1 LEYDNDEVST
11 MKIKQLQQQFS
22 DTLLYKNDQI
32 AQQIKPKKAFSSNE
46 LLQIYRNN
54 FVMGVTEALSV
65 TYQHTLALVGETF
78 FNAVARQ
85 FILRQPPQEN
95 NMMTYGNGFSEYLH
109 DLEQLKELPYVAE
122 MARFEWLL
130 EQTTNKKLQ
139 TVSLDVEQLKSIPA
153 EQLENISFQ
162 IATQVSIFSSK
173 QNIQHLYDMIIRQ
186 QVQETDLK
194 QMCYLALKK
203 QENFSV
209 ELILLSEAE
218 FLLLQQMM
226 QHKKIGEIAPQSL
239 LEGLPQLL
247 EKNLLCGFTLNA

>member
-1 LEYDNDEVST
+1 
-11 MKIKQLQQQFS
+11 MKIKQLQRQFS

-32 AQQIKPKKAFSSNE
+32 AQQIKPKKAFTNNE

-54 FVMGVTEALSV
+54 FVMGVTEALSA
-65 TYQHTLALVGETF
+65 TYQHTLSLVGETF

-85 FILRQPPQEN
+85 FILSHPPQEN
-95 NMMTYGNGFSEYLH
+95 NMMTYGKGFSEYLH

-139 TVSLDVEQLKSIPA
+139 TFSLDIEQLKLIPTD
-153 EQLENISFQ
+153 QLENIVFQ
-162 IATQVSIFSSK
+162 IATQVSLFSSK

-186 QVQETDLK
+186 QIQETDLN
-194 QMCYLALKK
+194 QICYLALKK

-209 ELILLSEAE
+209 ELISLSEAE
-218 FLLLQQMM
+218 FLLLQQILQQKTME
-226 QHKKIGEIAPQSL
+226 KIAPQSL
-239 LEGLPQLL
+239 FEALPQLL
-247 EKNLLCGFTLNA
+247 EKDLLCGFTLNA

>member
-1 LEYDNDEVST
+1 MN
-11 MKIKQLQQQFS
+11 IKQLQQQFS

-32 AQQIKPKKAFSSNE
+32 ALQIKPKEAFASDE

-54 FVMGVTEALSV
+54 FVMGVTEALSA

-85 FILRQPPQEN
+85 FILRSPPQEN

-139 TVSLDVEQLKSIPA
+139 TDSLDLEQLKSIPTD
-153 EQLENISFQ
+153 QLENISFQ

-173 QNIQHLYDMIIRQ
+173 QNIQHLYNMIIRQ
-186 QVQETDLK
+186 QIQETDLN
-194 QMCYLALKK
+194 QTCYLALKK

-218 FLLLQQMM
+218 FLLLQQIM
-226 QHKKIGEIAPQSL
+226 QHKTMGTIAPQSL
-239 LEGLPQLL
+239 LEALPQLL
-247 EKNLLCGFTLNA
+247 EKNLLHGFILTA

>member
-1 LEYDNDEVST
+1 MN
-11 MKIKQLQQQFS
+11 IKQLQQQFS

-32 AQQIKPKKAFSSNE
+32 ALQIKPKEAFASDE

-54 FVMGVTEALSV
+54 FVMGVTEALST

-85 FILRQPPQEN
+85 FILRHPPQEN
-95 NMMTYGNGFSEYLH
+95 NMMTYGNGFSEYLD

-139 TVSLDVEQLKSIPA
+139 TDSLDLEQLKSIPT

-173 QNIQHLYDMIIRQ
+173 RNIQHLYNMIIRQ
-186 QVQETDLK
+186 QIQETDLN
-194 QMCYLALKK
+194 QICYLALKK
-203 QENFSV
+203 QQNFSV

-218 FLLLQQMM
+218 FLLLQQIM
-226 QHKKIGEIAPQSL
+226 QHKKMGTIAPQSL

-247 EKNLLCGFTLNA
+247 EKNLLHGFTLTA

>member
-1 LEYDNDEVST
+1 
-11 MKIKQLQQQFS
+11 MKIKQLQRQFS

-32 AQQIKPKKAFSSNE
+32 AQQIKPKKAFTSND

-54 FVMGVTEALSV
+54 FVMGVTEALSA
-65 TYQHTLALVGETF
+65 TYQHTLSLVGETF

-85 FILRQPPQEN
+85 FILSHPPQEN
-95 NMMTYGNGFSEYLH
+95 NMMTYGKGFSEYLH

-139 TVSLDVEQLKSIPA
+139 TFSLDIEQLKLIPTD
-153 EQLENISFQ
+153 QLENIVFQ
-162 IATQVSIFSSK
+162 IATQVSLFSSK

-186 QVQETDLK
+186 QIQETDLN
-194 QMCYLALKK
+194 QICYLALKK

-209 ELILLSEAE
+209 ELISLSEAE
-218 FLLLQQMM
+218 FLLLQQIM
-226 QHKKIGEIAPQSL
+226 QQKTMEKIAPQSL
-239 LEGLPQLL
+239 LEALPQLL
-247 EKNLLCGFTLNA
+247 EKDLLCGFTLNA

>member
-1 LEYDNDEVST
+1 MN
-11 MKIKQLQQQFS
+11 IKQLQQQFS

-32 AQQIKPKKAFSSNE
+32 AQKIKAKEAFTSDQ

-54 FVMGVTEALSV
+54 FVMGVTEALSA
-65 TYQHTLALVGETF
+65 TYQHTLSLVGETF

-85 FILRQPPQEN
+85 FILRHPPQEN

-153 EQLENISFQ
+153 EQLENIVFQ
-162 IATQVSIFSSK
+162 IATQVSIFSSE
-173 QNIQHLYDMIIRQ
+173 QNIQHLYKMIIRKQ
-186 QVQETDLK
+186 IQETDLN

-226 QHKKIGEIAPQSL
+226 PHKKIGEIAPQSL
-239 LEGLPQLL
+239 LESLPQLL

>member
-1 LEYDNDEVST
+1 MN
-11 MKIKQLQQQFS
+11 IKQLQQQFS

-32 AQQIKPKKAFSSNE
+32 ALQIKPKEAFASDE

-54 FVMGVTEALSV
+54 FVMGVTEALSA

-85 FILRQPPQEN
+85 FILRHPPQEN
-95 NMMTYGNGFSEYLH
+95 NMMTYGNGFSEYLD

-139 TVSLDVEQLKSIPA
+139 TDSLDLEQLKSIPT

-173 QNIQHLYDMIIRQ
+173 QNIQHLYNMIIRQ
-186 QVQETDLK
+186 QIQETDLN
-194 QMCYLALKK
+194 QICYLALKK
-203 QENFSV
+203 QQNFSV

-218 FLLLQQMM
+218 FLLLQQIM
-226 QHKKIGEIAPQSL
+226 QHKKMGTIAPQSL

-247 EKNLLCGFTLNA
+247 EKNLLHGFTLTA

>member
-1 LEYDNDEVST
+1 MN
-11 MKIKQLQQQFS
+11 IKQLQQQFS

-32 AQQIKPKKAFSSNE
+32 AQQIKPKEAFTSNE

-54 FVMGVTEALSV
+54 FVMGVTEALSA

-85 FILRQPPQEN
+85 FILSAPPQEN

-109 DLEQLKELPYVAE
+109 NLGQLKELPYVAE

-139 TVSLDVEQLKSIPA
+139 TVSLDFQQLKSIPTD
-153 EQLENISFQ
+153 QLENIIFQ

-173 QNIQHLYDMIIRQ
+173 QNIQHLYNMIIRQ
-186 QVQETDLK
+186 QIQETDLN
-194 QMCYLALKK
+194 QICYLALKK

-226 QHKKIGEIAPQSL
+226 QHKTMGTIEPQSL

-247 EKNLLCGFTLNA
+247 EKNLLHGFTLTA

>member
-1 LEYDNDEVST
+1 MN
-11 MKIKQLQQQFS
+11 IKQLQQQFS

-32 AQQIKPKKAFSSNE
+32 AQQIKPKEAFTSNE

-54 FVMGVTEALSV
+54 FVMGVTEALSA

-85 FILRQPPQEN
+85 FILSAPPQEN

-109 DLEQLKELPYVAE
+109 NLEQLKELPYVAE

-139 TVSLDVEQLKSIPA
+139 TVSLDFQQLKSIPTD
-153 EQLENISFQ
+153 QLENIIFQ

-173 QNIQHLYDMIIRQ
+173 QNIQHLYNMIIRQ
-186 QVQETDLK
+186 QVQETDLN
-194 QMCYLALKK
+194 QICYLALKK

-226 QHKKIGEIAPQSL
+226 QHKTMGTIEPQSL

-247 EKNLLCGFTLNA
+247 EKNLLHGFTLTA

>member
-1 LEYDNDEVST
+1 
-11 MKIKQLQQQFS
+11 MKIKQLQRQFS

-32 AQQIKPKKAFSSNE
+32 AQQIKPKKAFTSND

-54 FVMGVTEALSV
+54 FVMGVTEALSA
-65 TYQHTLALVGETF
+65 TYQHTLSLVGETF

-85 FILRQPPQEN
+85 FILSHPPQEN
-95 NMMTYGNGFSEYLH
+95 NMMTYGKGFSEYLH

-139 TVSLDVEQLKSIPA
+139 TFSLDIEQLKLIPTD
-153 EQLENISFQ
+153 QLENIVFQ
-162 IATQVSIFSSK
+162 IATQVSLFSSK

-186 QVQETDLK
+186 QIQETDLN
-194 QMCYLALKK
+194 QICYLALKK

-209 ELILLSEAE
+209 ELISLSEAE
-218 FLLLQQMM
+218 FLLLQQILQQKTME
-226 QHKKIGEIAPQSL
+226 KIAPQSL
-239 LEGLPQLL
+239 LEALPQLL
-247 EKNLLCGFTLNA
+247 EKDLLCGFTLNA